1 MGGGKTQYD
10 GRFWLDADDKSILFS
25 QPRIIEGAYMQTAK
39 NLKLDGRIAMIT
51 GGAAGIGLATARKF
65 AREGAVV
72 AVCDR
77 NEQAVQAAVQ
87 ALHAQGHQALG
98 YCVDVTDRA
107 SLDATVQAIKQATG
121 RLDVLVNNA
130 GITQDAQLARMDEA
144 QFDAV
149 IAVNLKGVFNC
160 TQAVVDTMLAQQSG
174 VILTA
179 SSVVGLYGNFG
190 QSNYAASKFG
200 VIGLTKTWAREL
212 GPKGIRV
219 NAVCPGFIATDILK
233 SIPEKVLDKLT
244 ATCWQRRLGQP
255 EEIANVYAFLASD
268 EASYING
275 AAIEVSGGM
284 SL

>member
-1 MGGGKTQYD
+1 ME
-10 GRFWLDADDKSILFS
+10 S
-25 QPRIIEGAYMQTAK
+25 AK
-39 NLKLDGRIAMIT
+39 NLRLAGRIAMIT
-51 GGAAGIGLATARKF
+51 GGAAGIGLATAHKF

-72 AVCDR
+72 AICDR
-77 NEQAVQAAVQ
+77 NAQAVEAAVQ
-87 ALHAQGHQALG
+87 ALTEQGHQALG
-98 YCVDVTDRA
+98 YGVDVTDRA
-107 SLDATVQAIKQATG
+107 GLDAAVQALVKETG

-149 IAVNLKGVFNC
+149 IGVNLKGVFNC
-160 TQAVVDTMLAQQSG
+160 TQAVLGTFLAQQSG

-212 GPKGIRV
+212 GPKGIRA

-233 SIPEKVLDKLT
+233 SIPATVLDRLKNN
-244 ATCWQRRLGQP
+244 CWQRRLGQP
-255 EEIANVYAFLASD
+255 QEVANVYAFLASD

-275 AAIEVSGGM
+275 AVIEVSGGM

>member
-1 MGGGKTQYD
+1 MESAKTLRLQGKTA
-10 GRFWLDADDKSILFS
+10 L
-25 QPRIIEGAYMQTAK
+25 
-39 NLKLDGRIAMIT
+39 IT
-51 GGAAGIGLATARKF
+51 GGAAGIGLATVHKF

-72 AVCDR
+72 ALCDR
-77 NEQAVQAAVQ
+77 NASAVQTAVQ
-87 ALHAQGHQALG
+87 NLAAQGHRVLG
-98 YCVDVTDRA
+98 YTVDVTDRA
-107 SLDATVQAIKQATG
+107 SLGAMVEAITKETG

-130 GITQDAQLARMDEA
+130 GITQDAQFARMDEA

-160 TQAVVDTMLAQQSG
+160 TQAVVGTMLAQQSG

-179 SSVVGLYGNFG
+179 SSVVGLYGGFG

-212 GPKGIRV
+212 GAKGIRA
-219 NAVCPGFIATDILK
+219 NAVCPGFIETDILK
-233 SIPEKVLDKLT
+233 TIPEKVMERLKN
-244 ATCWQRRLGQP
+244 ACWQRRLGQP

-275 AAIEVSGGM
+275 AVIEVSGGM

>member
-1 MGGGKTQYD
+1 ME
-10 GRFWLDADDKSILFS
+10 S
-25 QPRIIEGAYMQTAK
+25 AK
-39 NLKLDGRIAMIT
+39 NLRLAGRIAMIT
-51 GGAAGIGLATARKF
+51 GGAAGIGLATAHKF

-77 NEQAVQAAVQ
+77 NEEAVQRAVQ
-87 ALHAQGHQALG
+87 ALNQEAHQALG

-107 SLDATVQAIKQATG
+107 SLDATVQAIKKETG

-130 GITQDAQLARMDEA
+130 GITQDAQLSRMDEA

-160 TQAVVDTMLAQQSG
+160 TQAVVETMLAQQSG

-212 GPKGIRV
+212 GPKGIRA
-219 NAVCPGFIATDILK
+219 NAVCPGFIATDMTRDL
-233 SIPEKVLDKLT
+233 PEDAKQAMLGQIALG
-244 ATCWQRRLGQP
+244 RLG
-255 EEIANVYAFLASD
+255 EARDIADAVAFLAGPD
-268 EASYING
+268 ANYITGETLHVN
-275 AAIEVSGGM
+275 GGM
-284 SL
+284 YMA